1 MNEVTAPSPRP
12 PKRSKTA
19 APSPKKDADSA
30 LESPEVRKPRI
41 NEKARLR
48 TRNKLLR
55 AARTVMGSKGI
66 EATTI
71 NDITD
76 EAELSFGSFYNY
88 FPSKEEIARAVFI
101 DDAKLMVESFE
112 AAVTPTTGIAEI
124 VGTNFRIC
132 VYRGISDP
140 IWGWFLV
147 YSIYSINDM
156 LEIMGK
162 PLARDI
168 RIGNDSNDFD
178 VVDVDAT
185 VDCIIG
191 GMLFLLRQVL
201 QGARPVSAV
210 ESAVQYILRGLG
222 VSHEEAERIVQ
233 LDLDNV
239 V

>member
-1 MNEVTAPSPRP
+1 MNEIAAPSPRS

-19 APSPKKDADSA
+19 APSPEKVADDAVPTTD
-30 LESPEVRKPRI
+30 VKKPRI

-55 AARTVMGSKGI
+55 AARTVMAGKGI

-71 NDITD
+71 NDITE

-88 FPSKEEIARAVFI
+88 FSSKEEIARAVFI
-101 DDAKLMVESFE
+101 DDAQLLVEAFE

-124 VGTNFRIC
+124 VGTNFRLC
-132 VYRGISDP
+132 VHRGICDP

-156 LEIMGK
+156 LAIMGK

-168 RIGNDSNDFD
+168 RIGNESNDFD

-201 QGARPVSAV
+201 TGTRPVSAV
-210 ESAVQYILRGLG
+210 ESAVQYVLRGLG
-222 VSHEEAERIVQ
+222 VSHEEAARIVQ
-233 LDLDNV
+233 LDLSNV
-239 V
+239 L